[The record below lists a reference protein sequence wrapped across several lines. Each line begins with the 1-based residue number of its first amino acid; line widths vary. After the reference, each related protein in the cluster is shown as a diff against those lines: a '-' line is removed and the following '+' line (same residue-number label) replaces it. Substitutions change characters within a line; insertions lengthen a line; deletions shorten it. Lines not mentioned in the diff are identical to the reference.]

1 MAVAVIG
8 LTETLV
14 FAYVDQGLHRPPAFV
29 SVLVCVQGV
38 GGLTG
43 GLLAARIVRRLGEVG
58 ATAMGVLLFAVGFGL
73 FAFPN
78 IWLGFAS
85 AIIAGAGIPIAI
97 VALNTLMQRM
107 TPHAVLGRVAAASE
121 AVIGTPQTLSIIL
134 GAVLVTLVDYRLL
147 FVAMAV
153 VMAVSAAYLWLGR
166 RLATPQGAGAPELP
180 GQRGEP
186 FLDVDDRGV
195 GQR

>member
-85 AIIAGAGIPIAI
+85 AIIAGRRHPDRDCRAQHADATDHTSTRCWAGWRRRPRRSS
-97 VALNTLMQRM
+97 VPRRRC
-107 TPHAVLGRVAAASE
+107 PS
-121 AVIGTPQTLSIIL
+121 S
-134 GAVLVTLVDYRLL
+134 
-147 FVAMAV
+147 
-153 VMAVSAAYLWLGR
+153 SARCW
-166 RLATPQGAGAPELP
+166 
-180 GQRGEP
+180 
-186 FLDVDDRGV
+186 
-195 GQR
+195 